1 MKRHFEEV
9 EEELKYRLLHM
20 GSLVEEM
27 IHLAVMGLLERRGG
41 PLEKV
46 FKNEQEVNQLH
57 IEIDD
62 RCLKLLA
69 LFQPAATDL
78 RFIMGAIKINSDLE
92 RIGDQAV
99 NISQTTEVLLRYP
112 QLEKKLF
119 DIPRMAEL
127 AQRMVKD
134 SLDAYVKR
142 DVDLARSVV
151 ARDEEED
158 RLKSEAFN
166 ELLQL
171 MQADSSAV
179 NRALSLILISR
190 NLERIADHA
199 TNIAEDV
206 IFMVLGKDIRHHS
219 EEDLPCLERRF
230 KTFRDR
236 EPHRN
241 RTHERSGG

>member
-1 MKRHFEEV
+1 MHRHFEEV

-20 GSLVEEM
+20 GSLTEEM
-27 IHLAVMGLLERRGG
+27 IHLAITGLLDRKSEPLNLVHER
-41 PLEKV
+41 EK
-46 FKNEQEVNQLH
+46 EVNQLH

-62 RCLKLLA
+62 RCLKLIA
-69 LFQPAATDL
+69 LFQPAAADL
-78 RFIMGAIKINSDLE
+78 RFIMAASKINSDLE
-92 RIGDQAV
+92 RVGDQAV
-99 NISQTTEVLLRYP
+99 NISQTTAVLLRYP

-127 AQRMVKD
+127 AKRMLKD

-142 DVDLARSVV
+142 DVDLAQSVV
-151 ARDEEED
+151 ERDAEED

-171 MQADSSAV
+171 MQSDSSAV
-179 NRALSLILISR
+179 NRGLSLILISR

-206 IFMVLGKDIRHHS
+206 IFMVLGKDIRHH
-219 EEDLPCLERRF
+219 
-230 KTFRDR
+230 T
-236 EPHRN
+236 
-241 RTHERSGG
+241 

>member
-27 IHLAVMGLLERRGG
+27 IHLAVMGLIERKKEVLDQVYER
-41 PLEKV
+41 EK
-46 FKNEQEVNQLH
+46 EVNMLH
-57 IEIDD
+57 VEVDD
-62 RCLKLLA
+62 RCFKLLA
-69 LFQPAATDL
+69 LYQPTAVDL
-78 RFIMGAIKINSDLE
+78 RFVMGAIKINSDLE

-112 QLEKKLF
+112 QLDKKLF
-119 DIPRMAEL
+119 DIPRMADVAKKML
-127 AQRMVKD
+127 KD
-134 SLDAYVKR
+134 ALDAYIKR
-142 DVDLARSVV
+142 DVDLARLVV
-151 ARDEEED
+151 ERDSEED

-171 MQADSSAV
+171 MQSDSSTI

-199 TNIAEDV
+199 TNVAEDV
-206 IFMVLGKDIRHHS
+206 IFMVLGKDIRHHF
-219 EEDLPCLERRF
+219 EDAAS
-230 KTFRDR
+230 K
-236 EPHRN
+236 
-241 RTHERSGG
+241 

>member
-1 MKRHFEEV
+1 MHRHFEEV
-9 EEELKYRLLHM
+9 QEELKYRLLHM

-27 IHLAVMGLLERRGG
+27 IHLAVMSLVDRKKT
-41 PLEKV
+41 PLEQVYKHE
-46 FKNEQEVNQLH
+46 KEVNDLH

-62 RCLKLLA
+62 RCFKLLA
-69 LFQPAATDL
+69 LYQPTAVDL
-78 RFIMGAIKINSDLE
+78 RFVMGAIKINSDLE

-119 DIPRMAEL
+119 DIPRMADV
-127 AQRMVKD
+127 AKRMLKN
-134 SLDAYVKR
+134 SLDSYIKK
-142 DVDLARSVV
+142 DVQLARSVV
-151 ARDEEED
+151 DQDSEED

-171 MQADSSAV
+171 MQSDSSTI

-206 IFMVLGKDIRHHS
+206 IFMVLGKDIRHHA
-219 EEDLPCLERRF
+219 EETP
-230 KTFRDR
+230 
-236 EPHRN
+236 
-241 RTHERSGG
+241 SAVSQ

>member
-1 MKRHFEEV
+1 MKRHFEEL
-9 EEELKYRLLHM
+9 EDELKYRLLHM

-27 IHLAVMGLLERRGG
+27 IHWAVYSLIERTGES
-41 PLEKV
+41 LEKV
-46 FKNEQEVNQLH
+46 HEHEKEVNRLH

-69 LFQPAATDL
+69 LYQPAAADL
-78 RFIMGAIKINSDLE
+78 RFVMGAIKINSDLE

-99 NISQTTEVLLRYP
+99 NIAQTTAHVLQHP

-127 AQRMVKD
+127 AKRMVKD

-142 DVDLARSVV
+142 DVDLANTVV
-151 ARDEEED
+151 QRDEEED
-158 RLKSEAFN
+158 RLKSEAFTV
-166 ELLQL
+166 LMHL
-171 MQADSSAV
+171 MQSDSSTIQ
-179 NRALSLILISR
+179 RAFSLILISR

-206 IFMVLGKDIRHHS
+206 IFMVLGKDIRHHLTDDTS
-219 EEDLPCLERRF
+219 EPAATDAQ
-230 KTFRDR
+230 
-236 EPHRN
+236 
-241 RTHERSGG
+241 

>member
-27 IHLAVMGLLERRGG
+27 IHLAVMSLVDRKKG

-46 FKNEQEVNQLH
+46 YQNEQEVNQLH

-62 RCLKLLA
+62 RCFKLLA
-69 LFQPAATDL
+69 LFQPTATDL
-78 RFIMGAIKINSDLE
+78 RFVMGAIKINSDLE

-99 NISQTTEVLLRYP
+99 NVSQTTEVLLRYP
-112 QLEKKLF
+112 QLEQKLF

-127 AQRMVKD
+127 AKKMVKD

-142 DVDLARSVV
+142 DVELARAVV
-151 ARDEEED
+151 AKDEEED

-166 ELLQL
+166 ILLQL
-171 MQADSSAV
+171 MQSDSSAV

-219 EEDLPCLERRF
+219 EDIEKITPLA
-230 KTFRDR
+230 
-236 EPHRN
+236 
-241 RTHERSGG
+241 S